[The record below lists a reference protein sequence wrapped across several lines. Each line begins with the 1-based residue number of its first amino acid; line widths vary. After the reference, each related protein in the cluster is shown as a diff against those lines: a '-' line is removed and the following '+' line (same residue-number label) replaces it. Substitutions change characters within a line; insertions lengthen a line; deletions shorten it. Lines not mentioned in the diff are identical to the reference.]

1 MVKSGDDDDDDED
14 NLTHFYCSAVHKSIY
29 YSW

>member
-1 MVKSGDDDDDDED
+1 MVKSGDDDDDED
-14 NLTHFYCSAVHKSIY
+14 NLTHFYCSAVHKNIY